1 MLPGF
6 PEESRETDTMKII
19 NAHRLHPTLT
29 TLRRNPM
36 LTVLVVYL
44 FGFAL
49 AAFIAILAGA
59 SADDCRM
66 TFRSSDLREPLCI
79 KYY

>member
-1 MLPGF
+1 
-6 PEESRETDTMKII
+6 MKMI
-19 NAHRLHPTLT
+19 NTHRLHPTLT

-36 LTVLVVYL
+36 LTVLLVYS

-49 AAFIAILAGA
+49 AAVIAILAGA
-59 SADDCRM
+59 SADDCRL
-66 TFRSSDLREPLCI
+66 TFQSTDSREPLCI